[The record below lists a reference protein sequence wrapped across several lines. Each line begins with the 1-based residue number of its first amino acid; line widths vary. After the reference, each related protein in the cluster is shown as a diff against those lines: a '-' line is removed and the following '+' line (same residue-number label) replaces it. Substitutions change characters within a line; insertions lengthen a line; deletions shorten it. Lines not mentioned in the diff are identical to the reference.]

1 MSNTVT
7 VNKTTNV
14 VEVQASGL
22 QGATGSQGPTGSS
35 AHVGSGPPSTSLG
48 NVSDLYFDNSNYIL
62 YKKTGS
68 STWTSQGSYSQGG
81 GGSSNSFNTIAVAGQ
96 NSVIADSNADTLT
109 LTAGSNVTLTTDDA
123 NDAITFASTDTTAN
137 ETITLSGDVSGSGTT
152 SITATLGNSGV
163 SAGSYGSGTLIPAI
177 TVDAK
182 GRVTAVSTNSVQST
196 AGGTVTSVAVA
207 GDSNSGISVTGSP
220 VTSSGTITLDVTPA
234 TLRQKINVEDGADV
248 TDATNVASAGAV
260 MDSDFNQNGYLKRTG
275 AGSYA
280 VDNSTLLSDLSAD
293 TTPQL
298 GGTLETNSNNILSA
312 HNSTD
317 VIADSTA
324 HFTVTIVGSSP
335 YYYSIDGTQQATLK
349 LERNKS
355 YVFNNASYGSHP
367 LYFQTTDNSGSYDS
381 SNVVSYQSGNT
392 TQTVILRI
400 PNDAP
405 DTLYYRCSQHSG
417 MGGSVS
423 LRPNVQYTSAI
434 PTGNNGLVP
443 SAGSSGQFLAHNGA
457 FATPAEATTSVSG
470 YLSSGDKS
478 KLDGIDTSADVTDA
492 TTVANAGAVMDGDF
506 TSNGFMKRT
515 GAGAYSVDPNTYITG
530 NETITISGDITGS
543 GTTSITATASSDIA
557 RVGDAISLAIA
568 L

>member
-22 QGATGSQGPTGSS
+22 QGAIGSQGPTGSS
-35 AHVGSGPPSTSLG
+35 AHVGSGAPATSLG

-81 GGSSNSFNTIAVAGQ
+81 GGSSNSFNTIAVSGQ

-109 LTAGSNVTLTTDDA
+109 FTAGSNVTLTTDDS
-123 NDAITFASTDTTAN
+123 NDAVTFASTDTTVN
-137 ETITLSGDVSGSGTT
+137 ESITLSGDVSGSGTT
-152 SITATLGNSGV
+152 AITATLGSSGV
-163 SAGSYGSGTLIPAI
+163 SAGSYGSATLIPAI

-182 GRVTAVSTNSVQST
+182 GRVTAVSTNSVQSS

-220 VTSSGTITLDVTPA
+220 ITSTGTITLDVTPA
-234 TLRQKINVEDGADV
+234 TLRQKINVEDNADV

-298 GGTLETNSNNILSA
+298 GGTLDTNSNNILSA

-317 VIADSTA
+317 VIADGTA
-324 HFTVTIVGSSP
+324 HFTITILGSSP

-392 TQTVILRI
+392 SQTVILRI

-405 DTLYYRCSQHSG
+405 DILYYRCSQHSG

-434 PTGNNGLVP
+434 PNATASQTG
-443 SAGSSGQFLAHNGA
+443 LA
-457 FATPAEATTSVSG
+457 TSTQIT
-470 YLSSGDKS
+470 
-478 KLDGIDTSADVTDA
+478 KLDNIDTSADVTDA
-492 TTVANAGAVMDGDF
+492 TTVASAGAVMDTDF
-506 TSNGFMKRT
+506 STNGLMKRT
-515 GAGAYSVDPNTYITG
+515 GAGAYTVDANTYITG
-530 NETITISGDITGS
+530 NQTVTISGDVTGS
-543 GTTSITATASSDIA
+543 GTTAITATASSDIA

>member
-109 LTAGSNVTLTTDDA
+109 LTAGSNVTLTTDDS

-137 ETITLSGDVSGSGTT
+137 ETITISGDVSGSGTT
-152 SITATLGNSGV
+152 AITATLDNSGV

-260 MDSDFNQNGYLKRTG
+260 MDTDFNQNGYLKRTD

-280 VDNSTLLSDLSAD
+280 VDNSTLLSDLSSD

-405 DTLYYRCSQHSG
+405 DTLYYRCGAHSG

-434 PTGNNGLVP
+434 PDATASQTG
-443 SAGSSGQFLAHNGA
+443 LA
-457 FATPAEATTSVSG
+457 TSTQIA
-470 YLSSGDKS
+470 

-492 TTVANAGAVMDGDF
+492 TTVASAGAVMDGDF
-506 TSNGFMKRT
+506 SSNGFMKRT
-515 GAGAYSVDPNTYITG
+515 GAGAYSVDTNTYLTG
-530 NETITISGDITGS
+530 NQTITVSGDITGS

>member
-152 SITATLGNSGV
+152 SITATLDNSGV

>member
-152 SITATLGNSGV
+152 SITATLDNSGV

-280 VDNSTLLSDLSAD
+280 VDNSTLLSDLSGD
-293 TTPQL
+293 STPQL

-367 LYFQTTDNSGSYDS
+367 LYFQTTDNSGQYDS

-423 LRPNVQYTSAI
+423 LRTIS
-434 PTGNNGLVP
+434 TGNNGLVP
-443 SAGSSGQFLAHNGA
+443 SVGSSGQFLAHNGA

-515 GAGAYSVDPNTYITG
+515 GAGAYSVDTNTYLTG
-530 NETITISGDITGS
+530 NQTITVSGDITGS

>member
-163 SAGSYGSGTLIPAI
+163 SAGSYGSGTLIPSI

-280 VDNSTLLSDLSAD
+280 VDNSTLLSDLSGD
-293 TTPQL
+293 STPQL

>member
-14 VEVQASGL
+14 VEVRASGL

-48 NVSDLYFDNSNYIL
+48 NISDIYFDNSNYIL

-68 STWTSQGSYSQGG
+68 TTWTSQGSYSQGG

-96 NSVIADSNADTLT
+96 NSVIADSSADTLT
-109 LTAGSNVTLTTDDA
+109 LTAGSNVTLTTDDV
-123 NDAITFASTDTTAN
+123 NDAITFSSTDTTAN

-152 SITATLGNSGV
+152 SITATLDNSGV
-163 SAGSYGSGTLIPAI
+163 SAGSYGSATLIPSI

-182 GRVTAVSTNSVQST
+182 GRVTAVSTNTVQST
-196 AGGTVTSVAVA
+196 AGGTVTSVAVV

-280 VDNSTLLSDLSAD
+280 VDNSTLLSDLSGD
-293 TTPQL
+293 STPQL

-335 YYYSIDGTQQATLK
+335 YYYSIDGTQQATLL

-367 LYFQTTDNSGSYDS
+367 LYFQTTDNNGQYDS

-405 DTLYYRCSQHSG
+405 DTLYYRCGAHSG

-423 LRPNVQYTSAI
+423 LRTIS
-434 PTGNNGLVP
+434 TGNNGLVP
-443 SAGSSGQFLAHNGA
+443 SAGSSGQFLAHNGV

-515 GAGAYSVDPNTYITG
+515 GAGAYSVDTNTYITG

>member
-109 LTAGSNVTLTTDDA
+109 LTAGSNVTLTTDDS
-123 NDAITFASTDTTAN
+123 NDAITFASTDTTEN
-137 ETITLSGDVSGSGTT
+137 ETITISGDVSGSGTT
-152 SITATLGNSGV
+152 AITATLDNSGV

-177 TVDAK
+177 TVDTK
-182 GRVTAVSTNSVQST
+182 GRITAVSTNSVQST

-260 MDSDFNQNGYLKRTG
+260 MDTDFNQNGYLKRTG
-275 AGSYA
+275 SGSYA
-280 VDNSTLLSDLSAD
+280 VDNSTLLSDLSSD

-317 VIADSTA
+317 VIADSTS

-367 LYFQTTDNSGSYDS
+367 LYFQTTDNSGQYDS

-400 PNDAP
+400 PNNAP
-405 DTLYYRCSQHSG
+405 DTLYYRCGAHSG

-434 PTGNNGLVP
+434 PDATASQTG
-443 SAGSSGQFLAHNGA
+443 LA
-457 FATPAEATTSVSG
+457 TSTQIT
-470 YLSSGDKS
+470 

-506 TSNGFMKRT
+506 SSNGFMKRT
-515 GAGAYSVDPNTYITG
+515 GAGAYSVDTNTYLTG
-530 NETITISGDITGS
+530 NQTITVSGDITGS

>member
-14 VEVQASGL
+14 VEIRASGL

-48 NVSDLYFDNSNYIL
+48 NVSDIYFDNSNYIL

-68 STWTSQGSYSQGG
+68 TTWTSQGSYSQGG
-81 GGSSNSFNTIAVAGQ
+81 GSSSNSFNTIAVAGQ
-96 NSVIADSNADTLT
+96 NSVIADSSADTLT
-109 LTAGSNVTLTTDDA
+109 LTAGSNVTLTTDDV
-123 NDAITFASTDTTAN
+123 NDAITFSSTDTTAN
-137 ETITLSGDVSGSGTT
+137 ETITLSGDISGSGTT
-152 SITATLGNSGV
+152 SITATLDNTGV

-182 GRVTAVSTNSVQST
+182 GRVTAVSTNTVQST
-196 AGGTVTSVAVA
+196 AGGTVTSVAVV

-280 VDNSTLLSDLSAD
+280 VDNSTLLSDLSGD
-293 TTPQL
+293 STPQL

-335 YYYSIDGTQQATLK
+335 YYYSIDGTQQATLL

-367 LYFQTTDNSGSYDS
+367 LYFQTTDNNGQYDS
-381 SNVVSYQSGNT
+381 SNLVSYQSGNT

-423 LRPNVQYTSAI
+423 LRTIS
-434 PTGNNGLVP
+434 TGNNGLVP
-443 SAGSSGQFLAHNGA
+443 SAGSSGQFLAHNGV

-515 GAGAYSVDPNTYITG
+515 GAGAYSVDTNTYITG

>member
-109 LTAGSNVTLTTDDA
+109 LTAGSNVTLTTDDT

-152 SITATLGNSGV
+152 SITATLDNSGV

-423 LRPNVQYTSAI
+423 LRTIS
-434 PTGNNGLVP
+434 TGNNGLVP
-443 SAGSSGQFLAHNGA
+443 SAGSSGQFLAHNGV

-515 GAGAYSVDPNTYITG
+515 GAGAYSVDTNTYLTG

>member
-109 LTAGSNVTLTTDDA
+109 LTAGSNVTLTTDDS

-137 ETITLSGDVSGSGTT
+137 ETITISGDVSGSGTT
-152 SITATLGNSGV
+152 AITATLDNSGV

-177 TVDAK
+177 TVDSK
-182 GRVTAVSTNSVQST
+182 GRLTSVTTNSVQST

-260 MDSDFNQNGYLKRTG
+260 MDGDFNQNGYLKRTG

-280 VDNSTLLSDLSAD
+280 VDNSTLLSDLSSD

-317 VIADSTA
+317 VIADSTS

-405 DTLYYRCSQHSG
+405 DTLYYRCSAHSG
-417 MGGSVS
+417 MGASVS

-434 PTGNNGLVP
+434 PDATASQTG
-443 SAGSSGQFLAHNGA
+443 LA
-457 FATPAEATTSVSG
+457 TSTQIT
-470 YLSSGDKS
+470 

-492 TTVANAGAVMDGDF
+492 TTVASAGAVMDGDF
-506 TSNGFMKRT
+506 SSNGFMKRT
-515 GAGAYSVDPNTYITG
+515 GAGAYSVDSNTYLTG
-530 NETITISGDITGS
+530 NQTITVSGDITGS

>member
-163 SAGSYGSGTLIPAI
+163 SAGSYGSGTLIPSI

>member
-22 QGATGSQGPTGSS
+22 QGATGRQGPTGSS

-81 GGSSNSFNTIAVAGQ
+81 GGSSNSFNTIAVARQ

-152 SITATLGNSGV
+152 SITATLDNSGV

-182 GRVTAVSTNSVQST
+182 GRVTAVTTNSVQST

-405 DTLYYRCSQHSG
+405 DTLYYRCSAHSG

-434 PTGNNGLVP
+434 PDATASQTG
-443 SAGSSGQFLAHNGA
+443 LA
-457 FATPAEATTSVSG
+457 TSTQIT
-470 YLSSGDKS
+470 

-515 GAGAYSVDPNTYITG
+515 GAGAYSVDTNTYLTG
-530 NETITISGDITGS
+530 NQTITVSGDITGS

>member
-152 SITATLGNSGV
+152 SITATLDNSGV

-182 GRVTAVSTNSVQST
+182 GRVTAVTTNSVQST

-405 DTLYYRCSQHSG
+405 DTLYYRCSAHSG

-434 PTGNNGLVP
+434 PDATASQTG
-443 SAGSSGQFLAHNGA
+443 LA
-457 FATPAEATTSVSG
+457 TSTQIT
-470 YLSSGDKS
+470 

-515 GAGAYSVDPNTYITG
+515 GAGAYSVDTNTYLTG
-530 NETITISGDITGS
+530 NQTITVSGDITGS

>member
-423 LRPNVQYTSAI
+423 LRTIS
-434 PTGNNGLVP
+434 TGNNGLVP
-443 SAGSSGQFLAHNGA
+443 SAGSSGQFLAHNGV

-515 GAGAYSVDPNTYITG
+515 GAGAYSVDTNTYLTG

>member
-14 VEVQASGL
+14 VEVRASGL

-48 NVSDLYFDNSNYIL
+48 NVSDIYFDNSNYIL

-68 STWTSQGSYSQGG
+68 TTWTSQGSYSQGG
-81 GGSSNSFNTIAVAGQ
+81 GSSSNSFNTIAVAGQ
-96 NSVIADSNADTLT
+96 NSVIADSSADTLT
-109 LTAGSNVTLTTDDA
+109 LTAGSNVTLTTDDV
-123 NDAITFASTDTTAN
+123 NDAITFSSTDTTAN
-137 ETITLSGDVSGSGTT
+137 ETITLSGDISGSGTT
-152 SITATLGNSGV
+152 SITATLDNTGV

-182 GRVTAVSTNSVQST
+182 GRVTAVSTNTVQST
-196 AGGTVTSVAVA
+196 AGGTVTSVAVV

-280 VDNSTLLSDLSAD
+280 VDNSTLLSDLSGD
-293 TTPQL
+293 STPQL

-335 YYYSIDGTQQATLK
+335 YYYSIDGTQQATLL

-367 LYFQTTDNSGSYDS
+367 LYFQTTDNNGQYDS
-381 SNVVSYQSGNT
+381 SNLVSYQSGNT

-423 LRPNVQYTSAI
+423 LRTIS
-434 PTGNNGLVP
+434 TGNNGLVP
-443 SAGSSGQFLAHNGA
+443 SAGSSGQFLAHNGV

-515 GAGAYSVDPNTYITG
+515 GAGAYSVDTNTYITG

>member
-14 VEVQASGL
+14 VEVRASGL

-48 NVSDLYFDNSNYIL
+48 NVSDIYFDNSNYIL

-68 STWTSQGSYSQGG
+68 TTWTSQGSYSQGG
-81 GGSSNSFNTIAVAGQ
+81 GSSSNSFNTIAVAGQ
-96 NSVIADSNADTLT
+96 NSVIADSSADTLT
-109 LTAGSNVTLTTDDA
+109 LTAGSNVTLTTDDV
-123 NDAITFASTDTTAN
+123 NDAITFSSTDTTAN
-137 ETITLSGDVSGSGTT
+137 ETITLSGDISGSGTT
-152 SITATLGNSGV
+152 SITATLDNTGV

-182 GRVTAVSTNSVQST
+182 GRVTAVSTNTVQST
-196 AGGTVTSVAVA
+196 AGGTVTSVAVV

-280 VDNSTLLSDLSAD
+280 VDNSTLLSDLSGD
-293 TTPQL
+293 STPQL

-335 YYYSIDGTQQATLK
+335 YYYSIDGTQQATLL

-367 LYFQTTDNSGSYDS
+367 LYFQTTDNNGQYDS

-405 DTLYYRCSQHSG
+405 DTLYYRCGAHSG

-423 LRPNVQYTSAI
+423 LRTIS
-434 PTGNNGLVP
+434 TGNNGLVP
-443 SAGSSGQFLAHNGA
+443 SAGSSGQFLAHNGV

-515 GAGAYSVDPNTYITG
+515 GAGAYSVDTNTYITG